1 MGMTLEKIIQSQGFG
16 SRKLCRGL
24 IRDGHVKLNGIVCT
38 DPDLDLSPDDLVFSV
53 DDQEWR
59 YRRHVYLAMNKPAG
73 MECSHR
79 PQHHE
84 SVFSLLPP
92 QLVQRGVQCVGRLDQ
107 DTTGLL
113 LFSDDGAFIHAYS
126 SPKRKVRKLYEV
138 CVKHTIRPEQIEAL
152 RAGVQLHDEPQP
164 IAALACEQTGERT
177 LEMALAEGKYH
188 QVKRMVAAAG
198 NRVEKLH
205 RRAIGGFALDETLAE
220 GEWRWLEAEDLLRI
234 QYYERE

>member
-1 MGMTLEKIIQSQGFG
+1 MTLEKIIQSQGFG

-24 IRDGHVKLNGIVCT
+24 IRDGRVKLNGVVCT

-138 CVKHTIRPEQIEAL
+138 CVRHPIRPEQIETL

-177 LEMALAEGKYH
+177 LDLTLAEGKYH

-198 NRVEKLH
+198 NRVEKLC
-205 RRAIGGFALDETLAE
+205 RRAIGGFTLDETLAE